1 MLVTFGPLST
11 FTNDIETQRPV
22 PFKRMVAAVGEG
34 DHKSHRPPISDA
46 QYDSKGTTMNAFDTM
61 AQQDQQAPQTQQSNQ
76 PAQTSPQTPA
86 PAVATLPQGVALAGN
101 AFDQMAL
108 QSAQQS
114 AQQSQPAEPG
124 TPEEQAF
131 LKAHPDHVYLKAD
144 PKFPNRPEGIYPTGK
159 GNEWRKDPSYSQE
172 PVDPEMLKHTVEYGV
187 GSAAATGL
195 ATVPAAVAATAAAFP
210 NVLPH
215 TIEGVKAIGA
225 WANKNPFTAWMIFNA
240 LKEYIPGAK
249 KAIGFIKGA
258 PTGE

>member
-1 MLVTFGPLST
+1 MATQPTVQNDTSGMTFDSA
-11 FTNDIETQRPV
+11 PV
-22 PFKRMVAAVGEG
+22 
-34 DHKSHRPPISDA
+34 
-46 QYDSKGTTMNAFDTM
+46 
-61 AQQDQQAPQTQQSNQ
+61 QQDTPVQGQTDSGMTFDSAPVKQD
-76 PAQTSPQTPA
+76 TP
-86 PAVATLPQGVALAGN
+86 VEKLGRI
-101 AFDQMAL
+101 
-108 QSAQQS
+108 
-114 AQQSQPAEPG
+114 

-131 LKAHPDHVYLKAD
+131 LKANPDHVWMPAD

-159 GNEWRKDPSYSQE
+159 GNEWRKDPSYSQS
-172 PVDPEMLKHTVEYGV
+172 PIDLHFAKHTAEGAAAGALAA
-187 GSAAATGL
+187 GSAVAL
-195 ATVPAAVAATAAAFP
+195 PAAAAATAAAFP